1 MRACLEDPRVHVIP
15 TDGRNY
21 ILATPEQYDV
31 ITAEPSNPWIAG
43 IANLYTREFYQVIKS
58 KIKDDGI
65 FAQWFH
71 NYSMSPDDFR
81 MVFRTFAE
89 AFPHVSLWSMK
100 ESDFL
105 LIGSKKEQVF
115 DYAAVKKIYD
125 DNKTLQSDLEY
136 LGLSDVYAVQGFY
149 RMNRDGFLAFSKG
162 AAINTDDGAQLEFS
176 APKNLRRATTEL
188 NRRIMTPFLL
198 DAPPWLKS
206 KPLPVPEAMHHFY
219 MAQSYLGELVPRS
232 RARRKST
239 KPSVSSRRTRNFIF

>member
-1 MRACLEDPRVHVIP
+1 MEDDERSKLMSRSEDKEYRGAVDRLYRNARHSRHSSVLEDKRVRVIP

-21 ILATPEQYDV
+21 ILATPKYYDV

-81 MVFRTFAE
+81 MVFRTFVE

-105 LIGSKKEQVF
+105 LIGSKREQSF
-115 DYAAVKKIYD
+115 DYAAVK
-125 DNKTLQSDLEY
+125 QDL
-136 LGLSDVYAVQGFY
+136 
-149 RMNRDGFLAFSKG
+149 
-162 AAINTDDGAQLEFS
+162 
-176 APKNLRRATTEL
+176 
-188 NRRIMTPFLL
+188 
-198 DAPPWLKS
+198 
-206 KPLPVPEAMHHFY
+206 
-219 MAQSYLGELVPRS
+219 
-232 RARRKST
+232 
-239 KPSVSSRRTRNFIF
+239 

>member
-1 MRACLEDPRVHVIP
+1 MLEDPRVHVIP

-105 LIGSKKEQVF
+105 LVGSKKEQVF
-115 DYAAVKKIYD
+115 DYAGGQK
-125 DNKTLQSDLEY
+125 DLRQQQDAC
-136 LGLSDVYAVQGFY
+136 SRISNIWGF
-149 RMNRDGFLAFSKG
+149 R
-162 AAINTDDGAQLEFS
+162 T
-176 APKNLRRATTEL
+176 
-188 NRRIMTPFLL
+188 
-198 DAPPWLKS
+198 
-206 KPLPVPEAMHHFY
+206 
-219 MAQSYLGELVPRS
+219 
-232 RARRKST
+232 ST
-239 KPSVSSRRTRNFIF
+239 RCKVSIA